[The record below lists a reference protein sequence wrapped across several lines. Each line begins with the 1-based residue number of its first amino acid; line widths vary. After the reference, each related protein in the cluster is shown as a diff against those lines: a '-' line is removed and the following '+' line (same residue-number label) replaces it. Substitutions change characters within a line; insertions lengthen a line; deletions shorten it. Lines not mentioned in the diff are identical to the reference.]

1 MMTLCLYGGSFDP
14 VHKGHIHFSQ
24 RIIDTFQANAFFF
37 IPTCYSPFK
46 GKTKHASDEHRL
58 RMLEIAAK
66 DIPHSHVSSL
76 EIDRKGLSYT
86 ICTLK
91 AFNSLYPSHRL
102 LWVIGDDHLATLEK
116 WKDYPEHFQ
125 YCDMVILP
133 RTVKDLQQKVDEH
146 PFRSQLHILQTDE
159 VPVSSSE
166 IRKALKEGRSILSY
180 VPEEIND
187 YICANKLYR
196 E

>member
-14 VHKGHIHFSQ
+14 VHKGHIHFAQ
-24 RIIDTFQANAFFF
+24 RITDTFQADAFFF
-37 IPTCYSPFK
+37 IPTSYSPFK

-58 RMLEIAAK
+58 SMLELAAK
-66 DIPHSHVSSL
+66 NIPNSHVSSL

-86 ICTLK
+86 IDTLK
-91 AFNSLYPSHRL
+91 AFHSLYPGHRL

-116 WKDYPEHFQ
+116 WKGYPEHFQ
-125 YCDMVILP
+125 FCDFIILP
-133 RTVKDLQQKVDEH
+133 RNAKDLQSKVAEH
-146 PFRSQLHILQTDE
+146 PFHSQLHILLTDE
-159 VPVSSSE
+159 ILVSSSE
-166 IRKALKEGRSILSY
+166 IRGALKEHRSILSY

-196 E
+196 